1 MQEFHLFPTS
11 GKMLVACSTGIDS
24 MALLQC
30 FLHLKKQK
38 VINHLEVV
46 HVQHNLRKVSQIETD
61 FLRDFCQKNQL
72 ILHLKVLQPPKNLTN
87 VEAWARKARYQ
98 FFHQLCNEDTYLA
111 TAHHLDDSFE
121 WWLMNQLKGSANNVL
136 GIPVYNRHIVRPFLG
151 VTKKQIRHYVRS
163 LGLTYYEDETNT
175 HSRFERNFL
184 RQEVIAKMAERY
196 PKYLKH
202 YALRSMNEWEMRE
215 QAAHSSYQKI
225 ELGWGTHFI
234 FAENQMPDVA
244 VLEKALKKLSSVE
257 RGQLSKELTKLRLA
271 IKNGKKGPMIFSGG
285 VKAFFNRSEILM
297 LNRQG
302 LSTFD
307 EMDQK
312 ILQKFQQGHR
322 FSTLSVAEF
331 LKERE
336 AGKVAFSSL
345 VLTDDQIIQR
355 AVSGIRQES
364 RLLPQLTRFFLQNNV
379 WFCSG
384 NQLQH
389 QVTKNPSLLSRKL
402 LVINAY

>member
-1 MQEFHLFPTS
+1 MQEFKLFPAS
-11 GKMLVACSTGIDS
+11 GKLLVACSTGIDS

-30 FLHLKKQK
+30 FLLLKKQK
-38 VINHLEVV
+38 VINSLEVV
-46 HVQHNLRKVSQIETD
+46 HVQHNLRKVAQKESD

-72 ILHLKVLQPPKNLTN
+72 TLHLKVLQPPKNLTN
-87 VEAWARKARYQ
+87 VEAWAREARYQ
-98 FFHQLCNEDTYLA
+98 FFHQLCREDAYLA

-136 GIPVYNRHIVRPFLG
+136 GIPVFNRHIIRPFLG

-163 LGLTYYEDETNT
+163 LDLTYYEDETNN

-184 RQEVIAKMAERY
+184 RQEVIAKMARRY

-202 YALRSMNEWEMRE
+202 YALRSMNEWQKRK
-215 QAAHSSYQKI
+215 QSANFYQKI

-234 FAENQMPDVA
+234 FTENQIPQIS

-257 RGQLSKELTKLRLA
+257 RGKLSKELSKLRMA
-271 IKNGKKGPMIFSGG
+271 IKNGKKGPMVFSGG
-285 VKAFFNRSEILM
+285 VKVFFNRSEILM
-297 LNRQG
+297 LNQQG
-302 LSTFD
+302 LFVFT

-312 ILQKFQQGHR
+312 ILQKFQQGHS
-322 FSTLSVAEF
+322 FSSQSVAEF
-331 LKERE
+331 LEERE
-336 AGKVAFSSL
+336 TGKVAFASL
-345 VLTDDQIIQR
+345 VLTDDKIIQR

-364 RLLPQLTRFFLQNNV
+364 SLLPQLTRYLLQNNV

-389 QVTKNPSLLSRKL
+389 QVTKNPSLLKRKL